1 MNVSIE
7 GKILSYADV
16 ETDLLGCE
24 EDSKYL
30 FLLQL

>member
-7 GKILSYADV
+7 GKILNYADV
-16 ETDLLGCE
+16 ETDLLGYE

-30 FLLQL
+30 FLSQL